1 VSKLEIIGLR
11 KEFSQ
16 GKTSVVALEDCSLA
30 LAENEFVSLV
40 GTSGCGKST
49 MLSIAAGLQDATDGE
64 VLIDGSPVDGP
75 GRDRGLVFQSYTLFP
90 WLTTAQNVEFALR
103 GTRAERV
110 SVAREHLDLVGLSDF
125 ADAYPSQLSGGMK
138 QRVAIAR
145 ALSYRPEVLLM
156 DEPFGALDALTRGVM
171 QELLTKVW
179 ERHRLTVL
187 LVTHDV
193 EEAVYVSD
201 RVLVM
206 TNRPGRI
213 KDEIP
218 VALPRPRTHDLV
230 KAPEFV
236 ELAGRVLDSIR
247 SESLAAAHIEG

>member
-1 VSKLEIIGLR
+1 
-11 KEFSQ
+11 
-16 GKTSVVALEDCSLA
+16 
-30 LAENEFVSLV
+30 
-40 GTSGCGKST
+40 
-49 MLSIAAGLQDATDGE
+49 
-64 VLIDGSPVDGP
+64 
-75 GRDRGLVFQSYTLFP
+75 
-90 WLTTAQNVEFALR
+90 
-103 GTRAERV
+103 
-110 SVAREHLDLVGLSDF
+110 
-125 ADAYPSQLSGGMK
+125 
-138 QRVAIAR
+138 
-145 ALSYRPEVLLM
+145 
-156 DEPFGALDALTRGVM
+156 M

-218 VALPRPRTHDLV
+218 VELPRPRTHDLV